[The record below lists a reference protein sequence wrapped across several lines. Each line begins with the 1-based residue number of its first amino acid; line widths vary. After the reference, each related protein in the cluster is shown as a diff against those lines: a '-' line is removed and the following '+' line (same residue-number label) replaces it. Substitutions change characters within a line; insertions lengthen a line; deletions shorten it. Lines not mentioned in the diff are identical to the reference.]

1 LAADP
6 GDDVAAGLI
15 TAAQAARLTALAG
28 RATDGRAVLERA
40 WVLES
45 RLRKL
50 APAGTGPVPLPR
62 SKLRVVAL
70 DQRVGTVS
78 SRVLG
83 TYLAAALAHLL
94 PATPPGTPWEH
105 TLFVLGADK
114 LRGDTLDRLGD
125 ACERTATGLV
135 LAYRN
140 IPEPVRS
147 RLGRGNAVT
156 AFMRLADAEDA
167 RVASEQLG
175 AGHRFVLAQLT
186 ETIGGSVADTAD
198 GTYASTAA
206 EAGSSAASPPA
217 GGLSR
222 GGGHLLLPEPAGSAT
237 ADEPSPCEPSPSE
250 PSSGEPSPS
259 EPSPSE
265 PSPGE
270 PRISE
275 SEPVSAAIRTSTGW
289 GLATA
294 KAMADGET
302 LTRARPH
309 SREFPADPD
318 ELRQL
323 PASAMIVS
331 YAAPGG
337 RQLVLADA
345 NPGIGG
351 LSAATRL
358 TLEEFRTRPGA
369 ETADPAGSGDLGDAG
384 PPSPDTPAPPV
395 RPAPNLGPPPRRLDW
410 RRGRS

>member
-1 LAADP
+1 M
-6 GDDVAAGLI
+6 
-15 TAAQAARLTALAG
+15 
-28 RATDGRAVLERA
+28 
-40 WVLES
+40 
-45 RLRKL
+45 
-50 APAGTGPVPLPR
+50 
-62 SKLRVVAL
+62 VAL
-70 DQRVGTVS
+70 DRRVGTVS

-83 TYLAAALAHLL
+83 TYLAAALAHRLR
-94 PATPPGTPWEH
+94 ATPPGAPWQH

-114 LRGDTLDRLGD
+114 LRGDILDRLGD
-125 ACERTATGLV
+125 ACEQTATGLV

-140 IPEPVRS
+140 IPEPIRS

-167 RVASEQLG
+167 RAASEQLG

-206 EAGSSAASPPA
+206 AAGSPAVSPPA

-222 GGGHLLLPEPAGSAT
+222 GEPR
-237 ADEPSPCEPSPSE
+237 P
-250 PSSGEPSPS
+250 GEPSPG
-259 EPSPSE
+259 EPSPGE
-265 PSPGE
+265 PSPREPRPGE

-289 GLATA
+289 GMATA
-294 KAMADGET
+294 KAMADSET
-302 LTRARPH
+302 LTQARPR

-358 TLEEFRTRPGA
+358 TLEEFRARPV
-369 ETADPAGSGDLGDAG
+369 ADPARSGGSGESGRRFRRPARRRRTASG
-384 PPSPDTPAPPV
+384 HPGPAPGPA
-395 RPAPNLGPPPRRLDW
+395 RPQPGAAAAAPGLAPRSSLGTSPGSATIAVAYLTVT
-410 RRGRS
+410 